1 MKDGKI
7 DPLLIHQAGRC
18 GLGYYVNNDPER
30 MYSILQ
36 PQAQI
41 GIGVDALSEEIRN
54 SKVLT
59 GNNLGQLA
67 LNQTIPSEE
76 EIDDF
81 KKSESYK
88 YLISF
93 EGEERKHQFHKAA
106 SEMLGNNNI
115 RLALIT
121 LYTYS
126 R

>member
-1 MKDGKI
+1 
-7 DPLLIHQAGRC
+7 
-18 GLGYYVNNDPER
+18 